1 MPVREVARV
10 NAPRRSCVSPAPS
23 GPFASAASESSGSIT
38 FGRTKTSSSRASA
51 VILAPRSAA
60 TATHFSIAARAG
72 PRGWPTSGRKTSL
85 IGIGI
90 LLRRQNRLA
99 LVGTLDPRQARE
111 LRPAGRRQALTE
123 VKDWPRSASM
133 DYPDR
138 GASRLPTH
146 LDVPAGM
153 TDDSA
158 TQDRIF
164 AALTNS
170 ADHPNVRRID
180 THAASVFLE
189 GRRALKIK
197 RAVKFPF
204 LDYSTLEKRKAA
216 CEEEIRINRPLAPQI
231 YHRVVAIT
239 EEPDGSV
246 KVDGRGRPIEYAVDM
261 SRFDESQT
269 LDHLAKAGAFD
280 AELAAAIADAIA
292 ASHAAA
298 IPAGGDAWV
307 SSIPALIDGN
317 SNGLRNGRHL
327 PATEIVKLAQA
338 SQEALLRVRPS
349 LAERG
354 QQGFVRRCHGDL
366 HLANIVLIDQ
376 QPVLFDA
383 IEFDARIATVDVLYD
398 LAFTLMDLLRHDQ
411 AVAANMV
418 LNRYLTATR
427 PENLG
432 ALGAL
437 PLFMSIRAAIRAQV
451 ALARLTPLQSSDPGI
466 LDCAHHYFD
475 LARALIHPPAPRLI
489 AVGGLSGTG
498 KTVLARALAPSVAP
512 QPGAVVLRSDVL
524 RKQMFGVRNTDRLPP
539 SAYTPELAERVY

>member
-1 MPVREVARV
+1 
-10 NAPRRSCVSPAPS
+10 
-23 GPFASAASESSGSIT
+23 
-38 FGRTKTSSSRASA
+38 
-51 VILAPRSAA
+51 
-60 TATHFSIAARAG
+60 
-72 PRGWPTSGRKTSL
+72 
-85 IGIGI
+85 
-90 LLRRQNRLA
+90 
-99 LVGTLDPRQARE
+99 
-111 LRPAGRRQALTE
+111 
-123 VKDWPRSASM
+123 
-133 DYPDR
+133 
-138 GASRLPTH
+138 
-146 LDVPAGM
+146 M
-153 TDDSA
+153 TDTSA
-158 TQDRIF
+158 TQERIF
-164 AALTNS
+164 AALTTH
-170 ADHPNVRRID
+170 AGVRRID
-180 THAASVFLE
+180 THAASVLLD
-189 GRRALKIK
+189 GTRALKIK
-197 RAVKFPF
+197 RAVRFPF

-466 LDCAHHYFD
+466 LDCAHRYFD

-524 RKQMFGVRNTDRLPP
+524 RKQMFGVRDTDRLPP
-539 SAYTPELAERVY
+539 SAYTPELAERVYEALAERARRVLAQGHSAIVDGVFARESERDALAALARACNVPVRGLFLIADLATRRTRIGSRQGDASDATQEVTALQEHYKIGHVGWTIIDASGTQEQTLQSCRDAIGAGK

>member
-90 LLRRQNRLA
+90 LLRHQNRPA

-111 LRPAGRRQALTE
+111 LQPAGRRQALTE

-164 AALTNS
+164 AALANS
-170 ADHPNVRRID
+170 PGHPNVRRID
-180 THAASVFLE
+180 THAASVFLD
-189 GRRALKIK
+189 GARALKIK
-197 RAVKFPF
+197 RAVRFPF

-216 CEEEIRINRPLAPQI
+216 CEEEIRINRPLAPQV

-239 EEPDGSV
+239 EELDGSV
-246 KVDGRGRPIEYAVDM
+246 RVDGPGRPIEYAVDM
-261 SRFDESQT
+261 SRFDESRT
-269 LDHLAKAGAFD
+269 LDHLAKAGPFD
-280 AELAAAIADAIA
+280 ANLAAAIAAAIA
-292 ASHAAA
+292 ASHSTA
-298 IPAGGDAWV
+298 IPAYCEAWI
-307 SSIPALIDGN
+307 SAIPALIDGN
-317 SNGLRNGRHL
+317 STGLRNGNHFQ
-327 PATEIVKLAQA
+327 AAEIEQLGRA
-338 SQEALLRVRPS
+338 SQQAFLRIRS
-349 LAERG
+349 RLEER
-354 QQGFVRRCHGDL
+354 
-366 HLANIVLIDQ
+366 
-376 QPVLFDA
+376 
-383 IEFDARIATVDVLYD
+383 
-398 LAFTLMDLLRHDQ
+398 
-411 AVAANMV
+411 
-418 LNRYLTATR
+418 
-427 PENLG
+427 
-432 ALGAL
+432 
-437 PLFMSIRAAIRAQV
+437 
-451 ALARLTPLQSSDPGI
+451 
-466 LDCAHHYFD
+466 
-475 LARALIHPPAPRLI
+475 
-489 AVGGLSGTG
+489 
-498 KTVLARALAPSVAP
+498 
-512 QPGAVVLRSDVL
+512 
-524 RKQMFGVRNTDRLPP
+524 
-539 SAYTPELAERVY
+539 